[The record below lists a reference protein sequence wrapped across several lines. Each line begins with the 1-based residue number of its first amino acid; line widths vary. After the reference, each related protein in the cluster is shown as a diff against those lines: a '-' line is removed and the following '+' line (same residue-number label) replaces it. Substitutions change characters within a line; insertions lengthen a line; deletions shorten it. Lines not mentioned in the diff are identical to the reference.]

1 MFHLI
6 TSEQAIKKGV
16 SGSLQACHSTGQSRF
31 GEMIFTN
38 TLLLAQPFFRALFG
52 AFGTRT
58 VDFVRTFGAGYQ
70 KNAVVRH
77 NFCEAVADNDL
88 VRCAV
93 CLEPH
98 RTRTEC
104 GNDRL
109 MSRLARR
116 IHRRVQA

>member
-1 MFHLI
+1 
-6 TSEQAIKKGV
+6 
-16 SGSLQACHSTGQSRF
+16 
-31 GEMIFTN
+31 MIFTN

-52 AFGTRT
+52 TFGTRT

-109 MSRLARR
+109 MSRLHAVFTVRCKT
-116 IHRRVQA
+116 AGPA